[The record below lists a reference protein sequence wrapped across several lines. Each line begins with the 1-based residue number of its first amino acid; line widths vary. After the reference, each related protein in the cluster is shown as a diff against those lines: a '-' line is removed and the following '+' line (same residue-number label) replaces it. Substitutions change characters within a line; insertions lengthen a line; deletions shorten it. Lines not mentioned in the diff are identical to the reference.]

1 MQTRREQVRAY
12 RFVTRRVVSALLSG
26 EPETND
32 LPMRRL
38 SIAIFGSVMVAVLV
52 FAAVGAY
59 GLLKSGHGE
68 PTERA
73 LIIERD
79 SGARYV
85 YLDDHVLYPVLNY
98 ASARLL
104 LGQPNPTVKTL
115 SAASLRGIPRGRAL
129 GIPGAPDSLPDPGS
143 LLRLPWSLCSAPR
156 SHDETVPM
164 SQLLIGPSPAGGTDL
179 GSSALLAAS
188 GRAGGQQYLL
198 WRPPG
203 KGLERLRLGPEVAGL
218 LGLHSDPV
226 VAGQAALDGIPPGPD
241 LVKITL
247 NRDGKPSGKQV
258 NGVPADIGQVY
269 KVDRQ
274 FYVMLNTGTDTGL
287 VPIGDVT
294 RRLLTG
300 KGTDQAIVLDKL
312 QAGDPVLTVKY
323 EQEGYPNAVPLVY
336 QTTSR
341 APATC
346 LTYGGAEPLSPN
358 VSLTVYDTDYDH
370 LPGRLKVTGDPGV
383 TQIQRGVQSVDR
395 VVVDGGRGALVRALP
410 APGATVAGTT
420 TYLITDQ
427 GRKFPVGDSPDV
439 LASLGYGGVAPVP
452 VSAALLAL
460 LPSGPMLDPQA
471 ARAVNET
478 PTQDAEPPPVVTTTL
493 PPTLIPT
500 TKPSSQAAKP
510 ASSAPSGSA
519 PAH

>member
-38 SIAIFGSVMVAVLV
+38 SMAIFGSVMVAVLV
-52 FAAVGAY
+52 LAAIGAY

-115 SAASLRGIPRGRAL
+115 SAASLLGIPRGRAL
-129 GIPGAPDSLPDPGS
+129 GIPDAPDSLPDPGS

-164 SQLLIGPSPAGGTDL
+164 SQLLIGPAPAGGTDL
-179 GSSALLAAS
+179 GGSALLAAS
-188 GRAGGQQYLL
+188 TRPGGQQYLI

-203 KGLERLRLGPEVAGL
+203 KGLERMRLGPEAASLLGL
-218 LGLHSDPV
+218 LGDPV

-247 NRDGKPSGKQV
+247 NRDGKPSGRQV

-269 KVDRQ
+269 RVDTQ
-274 FYVMLNTGTDTGL
+274 FYVMLNAGTDTGL

-312 QAGDPVLTVKY
+312 QAGDPVLNVKY
-323 EQEGYPNAVPLVY
+323 EQDGYPDAVPRVS

-341 APATC
+341 APAMC
-346 LTYGGAEPLSPN
+346 LTYGGSEPLSPDL
-358 VSLTVYDTDYDH
+358 SLKVYDTDYDH
-370 LPGRLKVTGDPGV
+370 LPGQLKVTGDPGV

-410 APGATVAGTT
+410 GPGATVAGTT

-427 GRKFPVGDSPDV
+427 GIKFPVTDSADV
-439 LASLGYGGVAPVP
+439 LGSLGYGGVTPVP

-471 ARAVNET
+471 ARGYNQT
-478 PTQDAEPPPVVTTTL
+478 PTQAPEPQPVVTTTPAQT
-493 PPTLIPT
+493 PPP
-500 TKPSSQAAKP
+500 KPSSPQAKQP
-510 ASSAPSGSA
+510 PSGSA
-519 PAH
+519 SAH